1 MIYTRFKAYK
11 DILDALVH
19 HKKKV
24 AGRRVGATTGEELA
38 LPTLL
43 WSMLYANDARVVS
56 HSLEQVRKMMGV
68 IVVMYQNSIET
79 F

>member
-1 MIYTRFKAYK
+1 MIYTRFKAYE

-19 HKKKV
+19 RKKKV
-24 AGRRVGATTGEELA
+24 AGRRGGATTGEPA

-43 WSMLYANDARVVS
+43 WGMLYANDARVVS
-56 HSLEQVRKMMGV
+56 HSPEQVRKMMGV